1 MGCCQNSNAQS
12 LNQNLFKEKFK
23 EAIDSGTKK
32 RLKLFLDIL
41 NKKTKK
47 SPILF
52 IDQEIVTLNEKNY
65 NGLGYCVYI
74 GNTKLFKYLFE
85 KGASIQAME
94 ELFEKQNMRAINIIC
109 FKGHLNLL
117 KFYLPIYLRQH
128 QSLVIREES
137 FTLDFKD
144 TESKT
149 GVYEYAI
156 HSACRNGMIHIVSY
170 IYNYFQSKPT
180 IPRDFSLNSIEEY
193 TGEDVG
199 LKACRSGSFNMIKF
213 LYEQCEVKFT
223 NLNHNK
229 ENAIMICVCGYKL
242 NPSFTYLECIS
253 YLVEIVKIDLLYMY
267 EELLLIAENDE
278 LVSYLE
284 HQLEKR
290 GVTVKKKDIKDID
303 KYLLIHHNQDP
314 VEDNSKGFLFSEVF
328 HEQIES
334 NNTFLSSIS
343 SSIRSKNICSSIMDM
358 LEPD

>member
-1 MGCCQNSNAQS
+1 MGCCQNSNAQV
-12 LNQNLFKEKFK
+12 NQNLFKEKFK
-23 EAIDSGTKK
+23 EAIDSGSIK
-32 RLKLFLDIL
+32 RMKLFLDVL

-52 IDQEIVTLNEKNY
+52 IDQEIVTINGKAY
-65 NGLGYCVYI
+65 NGLGYCAYI
-74 GNTKLFKYLFE
+74 GNSKLFKYLFE

-109 FKGHLNLL
+109 FKGHLDLL
-117 KFYLPIYLRQH
+117 RFYLPIYLRQH
-128 QSLVIREES
+128 QSLTITEES

-144 TESKT
+144 TESKV

-156 HSACRNGMIHIVSY
+156 HSACRNGMIHIVSF

-180 IPRDFSLNSIEEY
+180 IPRDFNINSSEEY
-193 TGEDVG
+193 TGEDAG

-253 YLVEIVKIDLLYMY
+253 YLVEIVKVDLLYMY
-267 EELLLIAENDE
+267 EELLLIAENEE
-278 LVSYLE
+278 LISYLE

-303 KYLLIHHNQDP
+303 KHLFIRHSQDH
-314 VEDNSKGFLFSEVF
+314 VEDNSKDFLFSEGF
-328 HEQIES
+328 HEQIEGS
-334 NNTFLSSIS
+334 NTFLSSIS
-343 SSIRSKNICSSIMDM
+343 SSARSKNICSSIIDM
-358 LEPD
+358 LEPE